1 MYSVYLLDDEP
12 WALKGLRNSFAW
24 EKLGFNIAAQSSNP
38 LEIHKLAKETP
49 PNLIIT
55 DIRMP
60 GMTGLELIKS
70 LRELEVSCDFIIVIG
85 FADFSYAQQAMEYNV
100 LNYILK
106 PIDIEKTIPLLQKVY
121 ADIDRKQKLKHYSSQ
136 ISQSTNQHCN
146 QQTNENFNAMIE
158 YINGHFSSDKM
169 SLHYMAD
176 KFNLNSTYIC
186 DLFKK
191 TLSITFNEYVTE
203 LRLKKACS
211 MLSNTNL
218 AVYEIAEQVGY
229 KPYYFNT
236 LFKKKYNTTPLKYRK
251 EHTH

>member
-12 WALKGLRNSFAW
+12 WALKGLRSSFDW
-24 EKLGFNIAAQSSNP
+24 EKLGFHIAAQSSNP
-38 LEIHKLAKETP
+38 LEIYELAKDNP
-49 PNLIIT
+49 PDLIIT

-60 GMTGLELIKS
+60 GMNGLSLIEELRKLKIP
-70 LRELEVSCDFIIVIG
+70 CDFIIVSG
-85 FADFSYAQQAMEYNV
+85 FADFTYAQKALEFNV

-106 PIDIEKTIPLLQKVY
+106 PIDIEKTIPLLQKVHT
-121 ADIDRKQKLKHYSSQ
+121 DIDRKNKLKYYSSQ
-136 ISQSTNQHCN
+136 ISQSTNKHCN

-158 YINGHFSSDKM
+158 YINSHFSYDDM
-169 SLHYMAD
+169 NLQCMAD
-176 KFNLNSTYIC
+176 KFCLNSTYIC

-191 TLSITFNEYVTE
+191 TLSMTFNEYVTE

-211 MLSNTNL
+211 MLSNSNL

-236 LFKKKYNTTPLKYRK
+236 LFKKKYNITPLKYRK
-251 EHTH
+251 ENTR